1 MEWFK
6 LEARSGDLTV
16 KVQSSDKIFYLHSRY
31 NPRKEAKNLVDH
43 IEIPPFSREIIVF
56 GIGAGYHVLEIL
68 ERFPNLHVILVEL
81 NEKYA
86 EWSQRELPTVK
97 DLINHSR
104 VNYIHSSGLSELKKI
119 LSDLQNNNGSDI
131 FIFQPSTKLIV
142 DTQIRLLIKQI
153 RLVKNSF
160 YLQRP
165 ILEENFNKNIEG
177 NYPTI
182 SHYSETF
189 NDKRIILVSAGPSL
203 LKQMPLLKRISSS
216 EDILIVSVGTSFNIL
231 YSYGITP
238 HLVMIADANEAIV
251 KQFDFDYPNQVPLF
265 FLSTANHQAVST
277 YRGPKFILWQKGYN
291 PSEKQ
296 ALKTG
301 EPLIQSGGSVATG
314 LLDLV
319 VKLGAKSI
327 ALVGQDLAF
336 TDNQTHASGI
346 QSNEIIKVTQSL
358 IEVNDYYRQKKIY
371 TPLNLFTY
379 KSWFEAY
386 ALTINSNIHLW
397 NCTEGGAYI
406 ENFIHDSLENFI
418 LNKN

>member
-6 LEARSGDLTV
+6 LETRSGDLTV
-16 KVQSSDKIFYLHSRY
+16 KVHSSDRTFYLHSRY
-31 NPRKEAKNLVDH
+31 NPRKEAKDLVDH
-43 IEIPPFSREIIVF
+43 IEISPFSREIIVF

-68 ERFPNLHVILVEL
+68 ERFPNLQVILVEL
-81 NEKYA
+81 NERYA
-86 EWSQRELPTVK
+86 EWSQRELPIVK
-97 DLINHSR
+97 DIINHSR
-104 VNYIHSSGLSELKKI
+104 VKFLHSSGLGAIKKI
-119 LSDLQNNNGSDI
+119 FSDLQKSNESEI
-131 FIFQPSTKLIV
+131 FIFQPSTELIL
-142 DTQIRLLIKQI
+142 DNQIRLLLKQI

-160 YLQRP
+160 YLQRT
-165 ILEENFNKNIEG
+165 LMEENFKENLVG
-177 NYPTI
+177 NYPTL

-216 EDILIVSVGTSFNIL
+216 EDTLIVSVGTSFEIL
-231 YSYGITP
+231 FSYGITP
-238 HLVMIADANEAIV
+238 HLVMLADANEAII
-251 KQFDFDYPNQVPLF
+251 KQLDFEYPNRVPLF
-265 FLSTANHQAVST
+265 FLSTANHKAVSS
-277 YRGPKFILWQKGYN
+277 YRGPKFILWQKGY
-291 PSEKQ
+291 PPAEEL
-296 ALKTG
+296 ALETG

-319 VKLGAKSI
+319 VKLGAKYI

-346 QSNEIIKVTQSL
+346 HSNESITVTNSL
-358 IEVNDYYRQKKIY
+358 IEVNDYYRIKKIH

-386 ALTINSNIHLW
+386 ALTIDSNVHLW